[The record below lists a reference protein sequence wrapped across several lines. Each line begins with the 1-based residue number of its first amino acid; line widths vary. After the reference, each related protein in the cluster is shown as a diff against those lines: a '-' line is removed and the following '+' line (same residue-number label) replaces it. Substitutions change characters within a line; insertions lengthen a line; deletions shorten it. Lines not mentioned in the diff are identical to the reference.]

1 VSDSEPIL
9 EVIVCSVDDAIEAE
23 KGGAK
28 RLEII
33 RDFARGGMTPNLE
46 TVSDVIDAVSVPVRV
61 MLRESD
67 HHGVCEENHIEQLCA
82 HAQELATLEI
92 DGLVLGFL
100 RDEHV
105 DAEVTRR
112 VLSYA
117 PGLKA
122 TFHHAFEQARDP
134 LEAIETL
141 KTIGQIDRIL
151 TAGGDGNWSQKIERL
166 GSYERS
172 ARPEISILAG
182 GGLNVQRIQAIRA
195 NTGINEFHVGRAA
208 RFQFRIDG
216 PVQAGNV
223 KELVRTIEEG

>member
-33 RDFARGGMTPNLE
+33 RDFARGGMTPNFE
-46 TVSDVIDAVSVPVRV
+46 TVADVIDAVSVPVRV

-67 HHGVCEENHIEQLCA
+67 HHRVFEESQIEQLCA
-82 HAQELATLEI
+82 YAQELATLEI

-100 RDEHV
+100 RDEQV

-112 VLSYA
+112 ILSSA

-122 TFHHAFEQARDP
+122 TFHHAFEQTRDP
-134 LEAIETL
+134 IESIEAL
-141 KTIGQIDRIL
+141 KAIGQVDRIL
-151 TAGGDGNWSQKIERL
+151 TAGGEGNWSQKIERL
-166 GSYERS
+166 RSYERS
-172 ARPEISILAG
+172 ASAEIAILAG
-182 GGLNVQRIQAIRA
+182 GGLNAQRIQAIRA

-208 RFQFRIDG
+208 RFQFQIDR
-216 PVQAGNV
+216 PVKAENV
-223 KELVRTIEEG
+223 KELVRTIEER